1 MARKAAVPSRE
12 NTSKLSS
19 CLPSRLGLLHVVG
32 TRTKGDKATKWSML
46 LASQGKHPLPN
57 IGQQQR
63 AHSNCSDTLIHFQLS
78 IFSQTQA
85 TNTLS
90 VPMSIALCWLRP
102 SAKIFLSGA
111 LFGNTKSQFSESAF
125 EHLFSECKWQQ
136 PEYHCKPAVLLP
148 LVWDMLAARSC
159 CASDGSWEVVC
170 LHLNQ
175 EEWGKTDL
183 FTNSWS
189 KTPLSFP
196 LQADRTDKAAVPE
209 RVHHRQPTLHRDQD
223 L

>member
-19 CLPSRLGLLHVVG
+19 CLPSRLGLPHVVG

-57 IGQQQR
+57 IGQQQS
-63 AHSNCSDTLIHFQLS
+63 AHPNCSDTLIHFQSDTSHKHL
-78 IFSQTQA
+78 ICAYEYCPLLTG
-85 TNTLS
+85 
-90 VPMSIALCWLRP
+90 RP

-209 RVHHRQPTLHRDQD
+209 RVHHRQPALHRDQD